1 MFLFLKNF
9 LARLRLPRSALPVP
23 SLSAADIGA
32 SNEPYRDAFG
42 YHDPELG
49 DLKDDWNYACWR
61 GRMVFESG
69 EDCDLVLLEREEDGF
84 PDSDPRPSGL
94 ARLRDARLILESE
107 LMGRATRAVIE
118 ARMARLNWR
127 DGPPAD
133 RWGPIQILVSKDD
146 TLRLAIYEGETDEY
160 SLWIVRFDELNSPVE
175 VRRTPFIATDKT
187 IDDVGII
194 V

>member
-1 MFLFLKNF
+1 MFPFLRNF
-9 LARLRLPRSALPVP
+9 MARLRLPMSAPPGP
-23 SLSAADIGA
+23 SVSPAG
-32 SNEPYRDAFG
+32 NEPSDEPCRDAFG

-49 DLKDDWNYACWR
+49 DLKDDWNYTCWR
-61 GRMVFESG
+61 GRMVFASG

-107 LMGRATRAVIE
+107 LMGRAARAVIE

-127 DGPPAD
+127 DGPPED

-160 SLWIVRFDELNSPVE
+160 SLWIVSFDELNNPVE
-175 VRRTPFIATDKT
+175 VRRTPFVATDKT
-187 IDDVGII
+187 IDAVGVI

>member
-1 MFLFLKNF
+1 
-9 LARLRLPRSALPVP
+9 
-23 SLSAADIGA
+23 
-32 SNEPYRDAFG
+32 
-42 YHDPELG
+42 
-49 DLKDDWNYACWR
+49 
-61 GRMVFESG
+61 
-69 EDCDLVLLEREEDGF
+69 
-84 PDSDPRPSGL
+84 
-94 ARLRDARLILESE
+94 
-107 LMGRATRAVIE
+107 
-118 ARMARLNWR
+118 MARLNWR

-187 IDDVGII
+187 INDVGVI